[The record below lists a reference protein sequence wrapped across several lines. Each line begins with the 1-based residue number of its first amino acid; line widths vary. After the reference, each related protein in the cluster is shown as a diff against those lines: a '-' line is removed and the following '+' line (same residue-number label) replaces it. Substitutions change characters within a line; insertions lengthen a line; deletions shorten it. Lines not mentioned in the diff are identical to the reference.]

1 MIREESAKREPGE
14 VVILTGRQ
22 QISVRIILHNSEFL
36 LPGHVVSGSAWEGF
50 KPDKLQTVGAPS
62 LSAQSLESGPGSA
75 YEINHGTGWPM
86 SSLAESRAWAEQF
99 PLLIH
104 L

>member
-36 LPGHVVSGSAWEGF
+36 LPGHVVSGQASEGF
-50 KPDKLQTVGAPS
+50 KYNKPQT
-62 LSAQSLESGPGSA
+62 PG
-75 YEINHGTGWPM
+75 IH
-86 SSLAESRAWAEQF
+86 Q
-99 PLLIH
+99 LIISN